1 MGAVTARKAKVS
13 EAGSARPRT
22 PRQRVR
28 MAPDDRERMILEAA
42 THYFARHGFS
52 AQIRELARELKV
64 SQGLI
69 YRYFSSKQ
77 ELVDRVYQ
85 HNFLR
90 RWDASWEELLRDRSL
105 PLRDR
110 LKDFYTRYL
119 GAIDDPDW
127 IRLVMHSGLEGND
140 LTRRYIRTRV
150 EHLLG
155 IIARECRLVPRSV
168 EPDQAEMEMVWH
180 LHSTVI
186 YYLVRKH
193 IFRTATTR
201 DVPGLVAMIIDDFL
215 SGLAGEPGA
224 LGKIAITRRRN
235 GPCP

>member
-1 MGAVTARKAKVS
+1 MSAVTARKEKAA
-13 EAGSARPRT
+13 EDGAARPRT
-22 PRQRVR
+22 RRQRVR

-69 YRYFSSKQ
+69 YRYFKSKQ
-77 ELVDRVYQ
+77 ALVDRVYQ

-90 RWDASWEELLRDRSL
+90 RWDASWEDLLRDRSL

-110 LKDFYTRYL
+110 LRDFYIRYL

-150 EHLLG
+150 EHLLR
-155 IIARECRLVPRSV
+155 IVACECRRDLRRAQ
-168 EPDQAEMEMVWH
+168 PDQAEMEMVWH

-201 DVPGLVAMIIDDFL
+201 DVPALVAMVIDDFL
-215 SGLAGEPGA
+215 SGLASGPGA
-224 LGKIAITRRRN
+224 LGRIAITKGRN